1 MKFSCS
7 QQILSKSL
15 NIVSKAVTARTTIPI
30 LKGIL
35 LKVNHDGTLTMSAS
49 DLDLGI
55 EKTFEVEN
63 SEEGE
68 IVVQAKLFGDIIRKL
83 PNDIITI
90 EEADGN
96 IIIKCSNSE
105 FNIVGSPS
113 DEFPKLV
120 SSENEG
126 SRIVFEKETIKD
138 MIRKTSFAA
147 SIDESRGV
155 ITGILVEI
163 KENCLN
169 MVALDGFRMA
179 VARQQMKN
187 GKEENIIIPAKI
199 FNEIAKIISETE
211 GEKETADLYMNE
223 KKAVFII
230 DDTKVIL
237 RLLDGEFVKYE
248 DILPKESH
256 TRVIL
261 NRNDF
266 LESIERAS
274 LLAKVGKNNL
284 IRLDIKSNNIEI
296 TSKSEEGNVKEDVI
310 ISKEGNDLIIGFNSK
325 YLIDALKVIDDE
337 EINILFNSSVS
348 PCLIRP
354 VSGDEYEYLVLPVR
368 ITNN

>member
-7 QQILSKSL
+7 QQILSKSR

-126 SRIVFEKETIKD
+126 SRIVFEKETLKD

-187 GKEENIIIPAKI
+187 GKEENIKYLSRDNNVL
-199 FNEIAKIISETE
+199 FF
-211 GEKETADLYMNE
+211 
-223 KKAVFII
+223 AVFH
-230 DDTKVIL
+230 
-237 RLLDGEFVKYE
+237 LLQDNK
-248 DILPKESH
+248 
-256 TRVIL
+256 
-261 NRNDF
+261 
-266 LESIERAS
+266 
-274 LLAKVGKNNL
+274 
-284 IRLDIKSNNIEI
+284 
-296 TSKSEEGNVKEDVI
+296 
-310 ISKEGNDLIIGFNSK
+310 
-325 YLIDALKVIDDE
+325 
-337 EINILFNSSVS
+337 
-348 PCLIRP
+348 
-354 VSGDEYEYLVLPVR
+354 
-368 ITNN
+368 